1 MVGDDGDEGDGDEG
15 RGFVMGSRRLERSS
29 PARNVGG
36 AGHDTLL
43 GVHVLC
49 MYVYSRLSLHLRA
62 EKMAVVATRLAS
74 QSPITP
80 LTIPLS
86 SSDAHDF
93 LRPACHLFHPMPTT
107 ARTCIVLPEWC
118 FHSPV

>member
-1 MVGDDGDEGDGDEG
+1 MGERGNTSGSGDDDDDDGDDDGDDDDSG
-15 RGFVMGSRRLERSS
+15 GWWLGMMAMRVMVMRRGFVMGSRRLERSS

-62 EKMAVVATRLAS
+62 EKMGVVATRLA
-74 QSPITP
+74 
-80 LTIPLS
+80 
-86 SSDAHDF
+86 
-93 LRPACHLFHPMPTT
+93 
-107 ARTCIVLPEWC
+107 
-118 FHSPV
+118 